1 MKTKALRFIS
11 LALICA
17 FIITTCK
24 KDEKVTDL
32 EITDVTVVDNTVKVS
47 GKIISLSGNKNSDY
61 GVAYSIKN
69 NSPVITDTV
78 VRLGTPTV
86 GTFSA
91 DIKDLKRNKTYFF
104 RGFIKEGDT
113 YLYDNVRS
121 ALITAIP
128 PVATSK
134 AAASVAETTVTLN
147 GSVNPNGT
155 STSVSFEYGT
165 STAYGSTV
173 AASTNILTGNSLT
186 DVSASLT
193 GLTPNT
199 EYHFRVKATNA
210 AGTVTGEDLTFTTLA
225 SVVAPT
231 ATSSAATLITNTTA
245 TINGSVNANLSSTT
259 VTFEYGTT
267 SFYGSTANATPATVT
282 GITPSNVS
290 AALTGLIPGQM
301 YHFRVKAVSAGGTTY
316 GEDLT
321 FTTTQPPSV
330 TTQDATNLTQ
340 TTATLNGQVNA
351 NGLATTITFEYG
363 TTTSYGTIANGVP
376 DNATGTTNTT
386 TKADLTGLTQNTTYH
401 FRIKAV
407 SSAGTVSGDDR
418 TFSTNVTTPSI
429 TTTPASS
436 VTSAAATTGGEITSV
451 GSSPVTARG
460 VCWSTSANPT
470 TSDNSTSDG
479 TGPGIFTS
487 TITGLSAN
495 TVYYI
500 RAYAI
505 NSVGTAYGNE
515 YSFTTSPPPPVVPT
529 LTTLAGSSVI
539 STSATS
545 GGNITSDGGA
555 SVTEHGVCWSTT
567 ENPTIANAKTSNG
580 SGIGFYTSQLTG
592 LIPSTQYYIRAYAT
606 NSAGTGYGNQVSITT
621 SATDPVKP
629 TLTTTSVSAITQ
641 TTATSGGNI
650 TSDGGGE
657 VLARGICYGTS
668 LNPTLDDSKT
678 INGTGTGIFISPFTG
693 LTPNTLYHVRAYA
706 TNIAG
711 TSYGN
716 DVTFTS
722 AAPDPVLATV
732 TTELI
737 STITSTSASGGGNVS
752 DDGGGTVTAKGICW
766 STTESPTTAD
776 AKSTDGS
783 GTGSFVSSLTSLS
796 SSTIYYVRAYATNSA
811 GTAYGEQVSFAT
823 LEPEG
828 VLPTLTTTTASGITS
843 STASTGGNI
852 INDGGVAVTARGVCY
867 STSSSPT
874 VANSIT
880 NDGPGTGPFS
890 SSLSGLNAN
899 TTYYV
904 RAYATN
910 AAGTAYGN
918 QITFT
923 TALPDPV
930 LPTVTTASIN
940 TITHV
945 SASGGGNVTADGY
958 TSVTERGICWSTVSN
973 PTTADS
979 KTSDGTGT
987 GAFSSSITGITASTL
1002 YYVRAYAVNSVGTAY
1017 GNEVQF
1023 TSDAIPY
1030 VLPTLTTTTAT
1041 SITFSSAST
1050 GGNITDDG
1058 GATVTV
1064 KGVCYSTSPNPT
1076 LADNFT
1082 SDGNGI
1088 GVFISNLTGLSAST
1102 LYYVRAYATNAAG
1115 TAYGNQIS
1123 LTTLVQVGF
1132 PLVSTTAITAIGTT
1146 TATSGGYNL
1155 DAAGGSITAR
1165 GVCWS
1170 TTVNPTTANSKTD
1183 DGTGTVS
1190 FSSSLTGLI
1199 PCTTYHVRAYAT
1211 NATGTSYGADMP
1223 FTTGTVVPSA
1233 STTTITSIT
1242 STTASSGGNITGD
1255 CSSGV
1260 TARGICWSTST
1271 NPTTANSK
1279 TTNGTGGGAYTSSMT
1294 GLIPCTLYYVRSY
1307 ATNSA
1312 GTVYGNQLT
1321 FTTATVLPTITTTV
1335 ISAIT
1340 TTSASSGGNITGNCI
1355 TGVTARG
1362 VCWSTSTNPTVALAT
1377 KTTNGTGG
1385 GSFAS
1390 SITGLTP
1397 CTVYYVRAY
1406 ATNSAGTVYGN
1417 EISFTAATAL
1427 PTVTTTAISSITS
1440 STASSG
1446 GNVSGN
1452 CLTGV
1457 TARGVCWSTS
1467 TNPTVALATK
1477 TTNGTGGGSFTS
1489 SITGLTRATTYYV
1502 RAYAT
1507 NAAGTAYGSEVSFT
1521 TLANLPTVT
1530 TSSISII
1537 SAGNTT
1543 AGGNITSDGGAAISA
1558 KGVCWS
1564 TSINPT
1570 ISNSLTS
1577 DGTGTGV
1584 FTSYIT
1590 GLSPGTTYYVRA
1602 YATNTIGTA
1611 YGSNVTITAPANLT
1625 DVDGNVYSTVSIYGQ
1640 TWMQSNLKV
1649 TRYEDGTNL
1658 TQYTDTM
1665 SYGWSYY
1672 HSYNESA
1679 TNLNN
1684 YGYLY
1689 NGYVVA
1695 AAKDLCPLG
1704 WHLPTITDWTTLAN
1718 NLGGYS
1724 AAGGKMK
1731 DVTRTLVSI
1740 SPLIFSY
1747 TYWTSM
1753 TGDNSSRFYGRG
1765 GGYYFTTYAD
1775 IKNATIWWVSTSK
1788 RYVRLDYNST
1798 TLSGISGALYGNND
1812 NSFYIRCKKD

>member
-1 MKTKALRFIS
+1 MKTKALRFLS
-11 LALICA
+11 LTVIFALIL
-17 FIITTCK
+17 TTCK
-24 KDEKVTDL
+24 KDENITDI
-32 EITDVTVVDNTVKVS
+32 EITDVAVVDNTVKVS

-69 NSPVITDTV
+69 SSPVISDTV
-78 VRLGTPTV
+78 VKLGTPAI

-91 DIKDLKRNKTYFF
+91 EIKDLKRNKTYHF
-104 RGFIKEGDT
+104 RGFIKEGDS
-113 YLYDNVRS
+113 YLYDNVRT
-121 ALITAIP
+121 ALITAILP
-128 PVATSK
+128 
-134 AAASVAETTVTLN
+134 AASSKTASSAAETTVTLN

-165 STAYGSTV
+165 TTAYGSTK
-173 AASTNILTGNSLT
+173 AASTNILTGSSLT
-186 DVSASLT
+186 DVSAGLT
-193 GLTPNT
+193 GLSPNT
-199 EYHFRVKATNA
+199 AYHFRIKATNA

-225 SVVAPT
+225 SVVAPA
-231 ATSSAATLITNTTA
+231 ATSLAATSVTNTA
-245 TINGSVNANLSSTT
+245 ASINGSVNANSSITT
-259 VTFEYGTT
+259 VSFEYGAT
-267 SFYGSTANATPATVT
+267 FLYGSAAAATPATAT
-282 GITPSNVS
+282 GITPVTVTS
-290 AALTGLIPGQM
+290 AITGLTPGQS
-301 YHFRVKAVSAGGTTY
+301 YHFRVKAVSAGGTTF

-321 FTTTQPPSV
+321 FTTTQPP
-330 TTQDATNLTQ
+330 TAATQVATNLSKTA
-340 TTATLNGQVNA
+340 ATLNGQVNA

-363 TTTSYGTIANGVP
+363 TTTSYGTVVNGVP
-376 DNATGTTNTT
+376 DNVTGTNNTAI
-386 TKADLTGLTQNTTYH
+386 KADITGLTQNTTYH

-407 SSAGTVSGDDR
+407 SSAGTAVGEDR
-418 TFSTNVTTPSI
+418 TFSTNVSTPSI
-429 TTTPASS
+429 TTSPATS
-436 VTSAAATTGGEITSV
+436 VTSAAATTGGNITSE
-451 GSSPVTARG
+451 GSSPVTVRG
-460 VCWSTSANPT
+460 VCWSTSSNPT
-470 TSDNSTSDG
+470 IADNSTSDG
-479 TGPGIFTS
+479 TGPGIFIS

-515 YSFTTSPPPPVVPT
+515 YSFTTSPPPPLVPT
-529 LTTLAGSSVI
+529 LTTLAGTSVI

-555 SVTEHGVCWSTT
+555 PVTEHGVCWSTT
-567 ENPTIANAKTSNG
+567 ENPTVANAKTSNG
-580 SGIGFYTSQLTG
+580 PGLGFYTSQITG

-606 NSAGTGYGNQVSITT
+606 NSAGTGYGDQVTIIT

-629 TLTTTSVSAITQ
+629 TLTTTAVSAITQ
-641 TTATSGGNI
+641 TTASSGGNI
-650 TSDGGGE
+650 SSDGGIG

-668 LNPTLDDSKT
+668 LNPTIDDSKT
-678 INGTGTGIFISPFTG
+678 INGTGAGVFVSPFTG

-711 TSYGN
+711 TAYGN

-722 AAPDPVLATV
+722 AAPDPVLPTV
-732 TTELI
+732 TTGLI
-737 STITSTSASGGGNVS
+737 STITSTSASGGGNVT
-752 DDGGGTVTAKGICW
+752 DDGGGAITAKGICW
-766 STTESPTTAD
+766 STTEGPTTSD
-776 AKSTDGS
+776 AKSADGT
-783 GTGSFVSSLTSLS
+783 GTGSFVSSMTSLS

-828 VLPTLTTTTASGITS
+828 VLPTLTTVTASGITS
-843 STASTGGNI
+843 STASSGGNI
-852 INDGGVAVTARGVCY
+852 INDGGVAVTARGISY
-867 STSSSPT
+867 STASSPT
-874 VANSIT
+874 IANSIT
-880 NDGPGTGPFS
+880 NDGSGTGIFS
-890 SSLSGLNAN
+890 SSISGLNAN

-904 RAYATN
+904 RAFATN

-930 LPTVTTASIN
+930 LPTVTTAAIN

-945 SASGGGNVTADGY
+945 TASGGGNVTADGN
-958 TSVTERGICWSTVSN
+958 TSVTERGICWSTLSN

-987 GAFSSSITGITASTL
+987 GAFSSSITGLTASTL
-1002 YYVRAYAVNSVGTAY
+1002 YFVRAYAVNSVGTAY
-1017 GNEVQF
+1017 GNQVQF
-1023 TSDAIPY
+1023 TSSAVPY
-1030 VLPTLTTTTAT
+1030 VLPTLTTVPAT

-1050 GGNITDDG
+1050 GGDITNDG
-1058 GATVTV
+1058 GSTVTG
-1064 KGVCYSTSPNPT
+1064 KGVCYSTSPAPT

-1082 SDGNGI
+1082 SDGNGTGI
-1088 GVFISNLTGLSAST
+1088 FTSTLAGLSSST
-1102 LYYVRAYATNAAG
+1102 LYYIRAYATNEAG
-1115 TAYGNQIS
+1115 TAYGNQIT
-1123 LTTLVQVGF
+1123 LTTTVQVGY
-1132 PLVSTTAITAIGTT
+1132 PIVTTIAITAIGST
-1146 TATSGGYNL
+1146 TATSGGNNL

-1170 TTVNPTTANSKTD
+1170 TTTNPTTANSKTD

-1190 FSSSLTGLI
+1190 FSSSITGLI

-1223 FTTGTVVPSA
+1223 FTTGSILPSA
-1233 STTTITSIT
+1233 TTTAISSIT

-1260 TARGICWSTST
+1260 TVRGICWSTST

-1307 ATNSA
+1307 ATNTA

-1321 FTTATVLPTITTTV
+1321 FTTATVLPTITTTA

-1340 TTSASSGGNITGNCI
+1340 TTTASSGGNITGNCI

-1362 VCWSTSTNPTVALAT
+1362 VIWSTSANPTVALAT
-1377 KTTNGTGG
+1377 KTSNGTGG
-1385 GSFAS
+1385 GAFSG

-1417 EISFTAATAL
+1417 EVSFTAATAL
-1427 PTVTTTAISSITS
+1427 PTVTTTAISAITS

-1446 GNVSGN
+1446 GDVSGI
-1452 CLTGV
+1452 CITGV
-1457 TARGVCWSTS
+1457 TARGICWSTS
-1467 TNPTVALATK
+1467 TNPTIALATK
-1477 TTNGTGGGSFTS
+1477 STNGTGGGSFTS

-1507 NAAGTAYGSEVSFT
+1507 NPAGTAYGPEVSFT
-1521 TLANLPTVT
+1521 TLAILPSVT

-1558 KGVCWS
+1558 KGVCWN

-1570 ISNSLTS
+1570 ISNSFTS
-1577 DGTGTGV
+1577 DGTGTGI
-1584 FTSYIT
+1584 FSSFIT
-1590 GLSPGTTYYVRA
+1590 GLTAGAVYYVRA
-1602 YATNTIGTA
+1602 YATNTIGTS
-1611 YGSNVTITAPANLT
+1611 YGSNVVITVPANLT

-1649 TRYEDGTNL
+1649 TRYEDGTSL

-1672 HSYNESA
+1672 HAYNESA

-1695 AAKDLCPLG
+1695 GAKDLCPVG
-1704 WHLPTITDWTTLAN
+1704 WHLPTITDWSTLAS

-1724 AAGGKMK
+1724 LAGGKMK
-1731 DVTRTLVSI
+1731 DVSRTLVSV
-1740 SPLIFSY
+1740 SPLVFAY

-1753 TGDNSSRFYGRG
+1753 TGDNSSRFSGRG
-1765 GGYYFTTYAD
+1765 GGYYFTTYANL
-1775 IKNATIWWVSTSK
+1775 KNATIWWVSTNK
-1788 RYVRLDYNST
+1788 RYVRLDYNSSV
-1798 TLSGISGALYGNND
+1798 LSGIGSTLSGNND

>member
-1 MKTKALRFIS
+1 MRTKTLRY
-11 LALICA
+11 LLLVVMCA
-17 FIITTCK
+17 FTITTCK
-24 KDEKVTDL
+24 KDDKITDL
-32 EITDVTVVDNTVKVS
+32 EITDVSVTENTVKVS
-47 GKIISLSGNKNSDY
+47 GKIISLSGNKNTEY

-69 NSPVITDTV
+69 NSPVITDTI
-78 VRLGTPTV
+78 VRLGSPAV

-91 DIKDLKRNKTYFF
+91 EIKDLKRNKTYHF
-104 RGFIKEGDT
+104 RGFIKEGDS
-113 YLYDNVRS
+113 YLYDNVRT

-134 AAASVAETTVTLN
+134 AATTVAETTVTLN
-147 GSVNPNGT
+147 GSVNPNGSAT
-155 STSVSFEYGT
+155 TVSFEYGT
-165 STAYGSTV
+165 TTGYGSTL
-173 AASTNILTGNSLT
+173 AASTNILTGSSLT
-186 DVSASLT
+186 DVSAGLT

-199 EYHFRVKATNA
+199 TYHFRVKATNA
-210 AGTVTGEDLTFTTLA
+210 AGTVTGEDLIFTTPA
-225 SVVAPT
+225 SVVAP
-231 ATSSAATLITNTTA
+231 AVTSSAATSVTNTTA
-245 TINGSVNANLSSTT
+245 SINGSVNANGSSTT
-259 VTFEYGTT
+259 VSFEYGTT
-267 SFYGSTANATPATVT
+267 FLYGSSAAATPATAS
-282 GITPSNVS
+282 GITPVTVTS
-290 AALTGLIPGQM
+290 ALTGLTPGQL
-301 YHFRVKAVSAGGTTY
+301 YHFRVKAISAGGTTY

-321 FTTTQPPSV
+321 FTTTQPPAA
-330 TTQDATNLTQ
+330 TTQNATNLTQ

-351 NGLATTITFEYG
+351 NNLATTISFEYG
-363 TTTSYGTIANGVP
+363 LTTSYGAIANGVP
-376 DNATGTTNTT
+376 DNASGTTNTAI
-386 TKADLTGLTQNTTYH
+386 KADITGLTLNTTYH

-407 SSAGTVSGDDR
+407 SSAGTVNGDDL
-418 TFSTNVTTPSI
+418 TFSTNVTSPSI

-436 VTSAAATTGGEITSV
+436 VTSAAATTGGEITSS

-460 VCWSTSANPT
+460 VCWSTSSNPT
-470 TSDNSTSDG
+470 TADNSTSDG
-479 TGPGIFTS
+479 PGPGIFTS

-515 YSFTTSPPPPVVPT
+515 YSFTTSSPPPVVPT
-529 LTTLAGSSVI
+529 LTTLAGTSVI

-555 SVTEHGVCWSTT
+555 PVTEHGVCWSTT
-567 ENPTIANAKTSNG
+567 ENPTITNAKTSNG
-580 SGIGFYTSQLTG
+580 PGTGFYTSQITG
-592 LIPSTQYYIRAYAT
+592 LIPSTQYFIRAYAT

-650 TSDGGGE
+650 SSDGGGE
-657 VLARGICYGTS
+657 VLARGICFGTS

-678 INGTGTGIFISPFTG
+678 INGTGSGVFVSSFTG

-722 AAPDPVLATV
+722 AAPDPVLPTV
-732 TTELI
+732 TTGII
-737 STITSTSASGGGNVS
+737 SAITSTSASGGGNVT

-766 STTESPTTAD
+766 STTEGPTTAD
-776 AKSTDGS
+776 AKSSDGS
-783 GTGSFVSSLTSLS
+783 GTGSFVSSMTSLS

-828 VLPTLTTTTASGITS
+828 VLPTLTTASASGITS

-874 VANSIT
+874 IANSIT
-880 NDGPGTGPFS
+880 NDGSGSGAYS
-890 SSLSGLNAN
+890 SFLSGLNAN

-918 QITFT
+918 QVTFM

-930 LPTVTTASIN
+930 LPTVTTAAIN
-940 TITHV
+940 TITHI
-945 SASGGGNVTADGY
+945 SAAGGGNVTADGY
-958 TSVTERGICWSTVSN
+958 TSVTDRGICWSTSPN

-979 KTSDGTGT
+979 KTSEGTGT
-987 GAFSSSITGITASTL
+987 GAFSSSVTGLSASTL

-1023 TSDAIPY
+1023 TSSAIPY
-1030 VLPTLTTTTAT
+1030 VLPTLTTTSAT
-1041 SITFSSAST
+1041 SVTFSSAST
-1050 GGNITDDG
+1050 GGNITNDG
-1058 GATVTV
+1058 GASVTV
-1064 KGVCYSTSPNPT
+1064 KGVCYSTSPAPT

-1082 SDGNGI
+1082 SDGNGT
-1088 GVFISNLTGLSAST
+1088 GAFTSSLTGLSAST

-1115 TAYGNQIS
+1115 TAYGNQIT

-1132 PLVSTTAITAIGTT
+1132 PIVSTTAITGIGSS

-1170 TTVNPTTANSKTD
+1170 TTANPTTANSKTD
-1183 DGTGTVS
+1183 DGTGIVS

-1223 FTTGTVVPSA
+1223 FTTGAILPSA

-1271 NPTTANSK
+1271 NPTTSNSK

-1321 FTTATVLPTITTTV
+1321 FTTATALPAITTTA

-1340 TTSASSGGNITGNCI
+1340 TTTASSGGNITGSCI
-1355 TGVTARG
+1355 SGVTARG
-1362 VCWSTSTNPTVALAT
+1362 LCWSTSTNPTVALAT
-1377 KTTNGTGG
+1377 KTNDGTGG
-1385 GSFAS
+1385 GSYAS

-1417 EISFTAATAL
+1417 EVSFTAATAL
-1427 PTVTTTAISSITS
+1427 PSVTTTAISAITS
-1440 STASSG
+1440 STAASG

-1452 CLTGV
+1452 CITGV

-1477 TTNGTGGGSFTS
+1477 TSNGTGGGSFTS

-1521 TLANLPTVT
+1521 TLANLPSVT

-1537 SAGNTT
+1537 SSGNTT

-1564 TSINPT
+1564 TLINPT

-1584 FTSYIT
+1584 FASNIT

-1602 YATNTIGTA
+1602 YATNAIGTA
-1611 YGSNVTITAPANLT
+1611 YGSNLTITAPANLT

-1640 TWMQSNLKV
+1640 IWMQSNLKV

-1672 HSYNESA
+1672 HAYNESA

-1695 AAKDLCPLG
+1695 GVKDLCPVG
-1704 WHLPTITDWTTLAN
+1704 WHLPTITDWSTLAS
-1718 NLGGYS
+1718 NLGGS
-1724 AAGGKMK
+1724 SLAGGKMK
-1731 DVTRTLVSI
+1731 DVSRTLVSLN
-1740 SPLIFSY
+1740 PLVFSY

-1753 TGDNSSRFYGRG
+1753 TGDNSSRFNGRG
-1765 GGYYFTTYAD
+1765 GGYYFTTYANL
-1775 IKNATIWWVSTSK
+1775 KNSTIWWVSTSK

-1798 TLSGISGALYGNND
+1798 VLSGVSSALYGNND